1 MKLFLQLFWTF
12 FKIGAFTF
20 GSGYAMIPMIEKEV
34 VDRRKWF
41 DKDEFYDQFALA
53 SSAPGPFALNTAVF
67 VGYKM
72 AGWWGS
78 LAAVLGAVIPSFV
91 IILVIAVYLTG
102 FRDNPYVEAA
112 FKGIRPA
119 VIALIAVP
127 FVNMLRR
134 LPWYFMLLGVAVALV
149 ICYAGV
155 SPIWFIL
162 AGAVTGVV
170 LTFRD
175 KPGKGGAR

>member
-1 MKLFLQLFWTF
+1 MKIIIQLFWAF

-34 VDRRKWF
+34 VDRKKWF
-41 DKDEFYDQFALA
+41 DKEEFYDQFALA

-72 AGWWGS
+72 AGWWGA
-78 LAAVLGAVIPSFV
+78 LVAVLGAVIPSFV
-91 IILVIAVYLTG
+91 IILVIAIYLTE
-102 FRDNPYVEAA
+102 FSDNPYVIAA

-127 FVNMLRR
+127 FINMLKR
-134 LPWYFMLLGVAVALV
+134 LPWYFMILGCVVAAV
-149 ICYAGV
+149 ICYLGV

-162 AGAVTGVV
+162 AGVLIGVV
-170 LTFRD
+170 LTFYE
-175 KPGKGGAR
+175 KPEEGGAK